1 MQLLLL
7 RILLVVGFCTA
18 TVGAAGFA
26 EDIETA
32 APWMLVLGLLG
43 VLIPGFLL
51 KRKLRDAAHAE
62 HGAALGYDALGGE
75 LGELATRVE
84 SLAAERDD
92 LDRASLCTRVNELL
106 HGPYFRI
113 GSRNEDYM
121 RALGNAD
128 YARLWDGFAVS
139 ERLLARAWSMAT
151 DGHLEEARQEL
162 PRAAQHARRAA
173 TEGGAPARAFA
184 TS

>member
-1 MQLLLL
+1 MNLLL
-7 RILLVVGFCTA
+7 RLLLVVGFCAA
-18 TVGAAGFA
+18 TLGAAGFA

-32 APWMLVLGLLG
+32 APWLLIGGLVTVLG
-43 VLIPGFLL
+43 PGAVL
-51 KRKLRDAAHAE
+51 KRRLREAADAAH
-62 HGAALGYDALGGE
+62 GSTVGYDALAAE
-75 LGELATRVE
+75 LAAIATRVD

-92 LDRASLCTRVNELL
+92 LDRGTLCKRVNELL
-106 HGPYFRI
+106 HGPYFRV

-151 DGHLEEARQEL
+151 DGHLEEARREL
-162 PRAAQHARRAA
+162 PRAASHARRAA
-173 TEGGAPARAFA
+173 TAGGAPAGGGQRGG
-184 TS
+184 